1 MTRRTVGLGLLVGG
15 TMRALRYVQEN
26 LKGPAELRGATVDL
40 REVGGEAQKELLD
53 GPRADELSPHSDR

>member
-26 LKGPAELRGATVDL
+26 FKGPVEPRGATVDL
-40 REVGGEAQKELLD
+40 GEVRGEAQELLD
-53 GPRADELSPHSDR
+53 GSRADELSPHSDR